1 MSCYIVTFASLIKI
15 TSEECIHAES
25 LGGSAVQLVRKQ
37 AEKLHPRQQKP
48 NGDTLHRT
56 ETGPGLE

>member
-1 MSCYIVTFASLIKI
+1 MLRVS
-15 TSEECIHAES
+15 
-25 LGGSAVQLVRKQ
+25 GGSAVQLVRKQ